1 MEELN
6 SLVVVLRRRPRY
18 CVSDF
23 VMKNLY
29 KTLLVAAFCCA
40 TASSA
45 HAQISFGVTIGAPPP
60 PRPVRVAP
68 QPGPDFVWVDGY
80 WYAVGPRWVWH
91 AGYWTRPPYPG
102 AYWIQPYHDGERFVP
117 GYWEGDRGRFDHDH
131 RWDRDRRKDEDRHPD
146 RDRDRRR

>member
-1 MEELN
+1 
-6 SLVVVLRRRPRY
+6 
-18 CVSDF
+18 
-23 VMKNLY
+23 MKNIY
-29 KTLLVAAFCCA
+29 KTLLVTAFCCA
-40 TASSA
+40 AASAA

-60 PRPVRVAP
+60 PRVSRVAP

-91 AGYWTRPPYPG
+91 SGYWTRPPYPG

-131 RWDRDRRKDEDRHPD
+131 HWDRDRRKDEDRHPD
-146 RDRDRRR
+146 RDRDRDRRR